1 MSFDGSRLPSDPPLF
16 PRDPQRLGLTT
27 AIYDGMKMKSFD
39 SRVYSVGDYREWSES
54 GQLVLSPRFQ
64 RREVWT
70 ETARSY
76 LMDTIIRGLPIP
88 KVFIRQ
94 IIDPSSGK
102 SVREVVD
109 GQQRLRT
116 ILSYVNDGFVIRRGH
131 NREHGGLFFSQ
142 LPEDKK
148 LELLGYEI
156 STDLLVNLADSQILD
171 IFSRL
176 NSHAVVLNEQE
187 KINASHFSEFK
198 KLADAMAHEFYEYW
212 IKNRILREPQ
222 VMRMAD
228 VSLSADLLI
237 AMCDGVQS
245 KKQIRSYYTQFE
257 KDFPYDSDKLAEQFR
272 QTIYMISRIFPDG
285 VQNSEFRRI
294 HIYYSLFTAVFHEL
308 YGLRGS
314 DLPRGGLLSAN
325 LDQVRSRLDH
335 VDEVFGDPDSPR
347 LTDSD
352 RQFLNDSRRAT
363 TDASVRQRRT
373 EYLLN
378 LIQRS

>member
-1 MSFDGSRLPSDPPLF
+1 
-16 PRDPQRLGLTT
+16 
-27 AIYDGMKMKSFD
+27 MKSFD
-39 SRVYSVGDYREWSES
+39 SRVYSVGDYREWNDS

-64 RREVWT
+64 RRDVWT

-94 IIDPSSGK
+94 IIDSSSGK
-102 SVREVVD
+102 SIREVVD

-116 ILSYVNDGFVIRRGH
+116 IISYLNDGFVIRRGH
-131 NREHGGLFFSQ
+131 NREYGGLFFSQ

-156 STDLLVNLADSQILD
+156 STDLLVNLTDSQILD

-187 KINASHFSEFK
+187 KINASHFSDFK
-198 KLADAMAHEFYEYW
+198 KLADSMAHQYYEYW
-212 IKNRILREPQ
+212 IKNKILRDAQ

-237 AMCDGVQS
+237 AMCDGIQG

-257 KDFPYDSDKLAEQFR
+257 KDFPHDSDELADQFH
-272 QTIYMISRIFPDG
+272 QTVNMISRVFPDG

-308 YGLRGS
+308 YGLQGPALARGE
-314 DLPRGGLLSAN
+314 LLSAN
-325 LDQVRSRLDH
+325 LDQVRSRLEH
-335 VDEVFGDPDSPR
+335 VDEVFSDPDSPE
-347 LTDSD
+347 LTPSD

-363 TDASVRQRRT
+363 TDAAVRQRRT
-373 EYLLN
+373 EYLLR
-378 LIQRS
+378 LIQGS